1 MANLEAVSSAQKT
14 ALRQAVRE
22 RREELGL
29 SQEDVARLLHCSL
42 RTYSRLELGQSKRD
56 NISHRLEEI
65 AAVLDTTAA
74 DLAARALVITGQP
87 VDQPPPEDAADQI
100 RRSIL
105 DLRGQLEDLKAQVER
120 VRTQQEALNKRLPPE

>member
-1 MANLEAVSSAQKT
+1 MATMNAVSSAQKT
-14 ALRQAVRE
+14 ALAKAVRE
-22 RREELGL
+22 RREQLGL

-56 NISHRLEEI
+56 NLSHRLEEI

-74 DLAARALVITGQP
+74 DLAARALLITGQP
-87 VDQPPPEDAADQI
+87 VDQPAPEDADDQI
-100 RRSIL
+100 RRAIL

-120 VRTQQEALNKRLPPE
+120 VKTQQEALNKRLPPE

>member
-87 VDQPPPEDAADQI
+87 LDQPPPEGAADQI

-120 VRTQQEALNKRLPPE
+120 VKTQQEALNKRLPPE